1 MYPWDSY
8 GFRVRVEHSRRKC
21 ADDVTANFKGLMD
34 RRRLMQCSSDRL
46 EILRVKCEW
55 VEIAVPADRIEG
67 MLCKRHSRKARSIF
81 YKNINIF
88 LLVDCDYLP
97 PRVKIALGIRGA
109 HFDLPFVIEV

>member
-1 MYPWDSY
+1 M
-8 GFRVRVEHSRRKC
+8 RVEHSRRKC

-34 RRRLMQCSSDRL
+34 WRRLMQCSSDRL

-67 MLCKRHSRKARSIF
+67 MPCQRHSRKARSIF

-88 LLVDCDYLP
+88 LLVDRDYFP
-97 PRVKIALGIRGA
+97 RRVKIALGIPPRQ
-109 HFDLPFVIEV
+109 FDL